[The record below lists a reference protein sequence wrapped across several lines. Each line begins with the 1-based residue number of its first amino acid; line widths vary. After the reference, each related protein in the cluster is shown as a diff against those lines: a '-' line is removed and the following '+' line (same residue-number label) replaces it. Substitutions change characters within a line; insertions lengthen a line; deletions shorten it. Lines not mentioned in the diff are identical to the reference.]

1 MVWQQKQKGRT
12 SKPKGHCSN
21 LIFEA
26 VSLLQEVVLSSCV
39 ESLLLK
45 QKPNFD
51 PLASWEELRVS
62 SSSQGSHCQK
72 CDCHALR
79 LFALDRAIPRL
90 FSISRLYFYSR
101 RDQNRARQ
109 INRLERVATLF
120 LVVRGIEGWHKHPCA
135 ELTRTAFGS
144 PNSIYFQ
151 PKKWASNKSSNLI
164 CRVEFNHR
172 VKEYDYIYSIFENR
186 MNPWFTLEKSF
197 DFITPAD
204 SVRRLRCARCC
215 FDILGFQFQPRCLR
229 FLRFSVFNFNRTD
242 KAFEFFGLGML
253 YYYKKGSL
261 NRWPPRSAI
270 ILPKG
275 LGILVRLCS
284 QVPAKVQSALLVAC
298 VRSLRG
304 RRGLSP
310 KTNNASK
317 DQNKTEQAITMPNEN
332 KKKNRN
338 KSKQNQKPNTTNTQR
353 ATSGMVKCWPG
364 QHSWRDN
371 DLCIIKW
378 IGMARNK
385 SNRTRTKN
393 ENRHT
398 RDMWEKA
405 TQHCAETRAPPSQE
419 QSPVGD
425 ISVVTLIRT
434 ETTLDHSQ
442 KAE

>member
-1 MVWQQKQKGRT
+1 
-12 SKPKGHCSN
+12 
-21 LIFEA
+21 
-26 VSLLQEVVLSSCV
+26 
-39 ESLLLK
+39 
-45 QKPNFD
+45 
-51 PLASWEELRVS
+51 
-62 SSSQGSHCQK
+62 
-72 CDCHALR
+72 
-79 LFALDRAIPRL
+79 
-90 FSISRLYFYSR
+90 
-101 RDQNRARQ
+101 
-109 INRLERVATLF
+109 
-120 LVVRGIEGWHKHPCA
+120 
-135 ELTRTAFGS
+135 
-144 PNSIYFQ
+144 
-151 PKKWASNKSSNLI
+151 
-164 CRVEFNHR
+164 
-172 VKEYDYIYSIFENR
+172 
-186 MNPWFTLEKSF
+186 MN
-197 DFITPAD
+197 
-204 SVRRLRCARCC
+204 CC
-215 FDILGFQFQPRCLR
+215 FDIFEV
-229 FLRFSVFNFNRTD
+229 FSFNRTD
-242 KAFEFFGLGML
+242 KAFEICLSDGDSGYYNTMRRGLQAG
-253 YYYKKGSL
+253 GHQG
-261 NRWPPRSAI
+261 PGI
-270 ILPKG
+270 ILPKA
-275 LGILVRLCS
+275 LRILLRLCS

-425 ISVVTLIRT
+425 MSVVTLIRT